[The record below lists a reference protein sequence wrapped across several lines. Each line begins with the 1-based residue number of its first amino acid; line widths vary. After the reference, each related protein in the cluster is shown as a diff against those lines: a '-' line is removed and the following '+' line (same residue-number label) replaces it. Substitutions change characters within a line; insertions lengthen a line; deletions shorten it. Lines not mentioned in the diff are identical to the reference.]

1 MEQLKTMLNQLK
13 ACVGAQMGNLAEAN
27 TKELGEAVD
36 MIKDLEEAM
45 YYCSI
50 VKAMEKR
57 EEEEKKEEKEGK
69 SREHHHYYTEKY
81 IPYPDP
87 YMMDGDYRDM
97 DRDRGRM
104 YYPHRNARGQ
114 FSTNGTHHYYTDG
127 MNPGSGS
134 SNRGNAGSGMNG
146 GYSGNSGSHG
156 FHEEGYPMEMRD
168 HREGQSPIRRKYYME
183 SKELHKDKKTQMEEL
198 EKYMQELSK
207 DITEMIGEA
216 SPEETTL
223 LKQKLV
229 TLIEKIK

>member
-1 MEQLKTMLNQLK
+1 MERLKQMKDQLVS
-13 ACVGAQMGNLAEAN
+13 CVQGQMSNLAQADTHEM
-27 TKELGEAVD
+27 GEAID

-50 VKAMEKR
+50 TKAMEDR
-57 EEEEKKEEKEGK
+57 EKEEKEYKGHD
-69 SREHHHYYTEKY
+69 RHYYIEKY
-81 IPYPDP
+81 LPYP
-87 YMMDGDYRDM
+87 MMDERDM

-104 YYPHRNARGQ
+104 YYSQGRNSQGQ
-114 FSTNGTHHYYTDG
+114 FTGSRGGHADGPYMDGHRVYYGGDG
-127 MNPGSGS
+127 NSDSSGNTGS
-134 SNRGNAGSGMNG
+134 SG
-146 GYSGNSGSHG
+146 GNSGNMG
-156 FHEEGYPMEMRD
+156 FHDRDYPMEMRD
-168 HREGQSPIRRKYYME
+168 YREGSSPIRRKYYME

-207 DITEMIGEA
+207 DITEMIGDA